1 MYVSAVLSWA
11 IFGYTPTW
19 TGWFLQISWD
29 RYIQRSQLFG
39 EKLQMFLKVFG
50 FFGFFDYW
58 LLLQPCWCFLGS
70 FPMGKT
76 VACRNFLSGMAL
88 VTVAMVRGLDRCLNG
103 LVVKKPWEVTKIW
116 GFHDGKWGFLH
127 WKWWFMDEK
136 LGKWSIEDGD
146 LTLKVEISLP
156 RIGVLTVYKTITM
169 GDWKNKMVIQPN
181 HLGSKWVLVKIG
193 ICLDRTLIIFRIW
206 NRMKPCLLIW

>member
-19 TGWFLQISWD
+19 TGWFLRISWD
-29 RYIQRSQLFG
+29 FSSDPAPWADHKMTKSDPNFLVKNYRCPV
-39 EKLQMFLKVFG
+39 LKVLDSLDCLDCLTIG
-50 FFGFFDYW
+50 
-58 LLLQPCWCFLGS
+58 CCFNPVDVYRS

-76 VACRNFLSGMAL
+76 VARRNFLSGMAL

-116 GFHDGKWGFLH
+116 GFHDGKWWFLH
-127 WKWWFMDEK
+127 WKWWFMYEK

-146 LTLKVEISLP
+146 LTLKVEI
-156 RIGVLTVYKTITM
+156 
-169 GDWKNKMVIQPN
+169 
-181 HLGSKWVLVKIG
+181 
-193 ICLDRTLIIFRIW
+193 
-206 NRMKPCLLIW
+206 